1 MTHQIQ
7 ESSVTREDEQP
18 EYYSLILSPSPSPSL
33 SSKRSRQGSNANL
46 NQGDQSDYEGLSN
59 SQGLKYFF
67 QVSKKMF
74 SITKILSKK

>member
-18 EYYSLILSPSPSPSL
+18 EYYSLILSPSPSL
-33 SSKRSRQGSNANL
+33 RSKRSRQGSNANL

-74 SITKILSKK
+74 SITKILSKE